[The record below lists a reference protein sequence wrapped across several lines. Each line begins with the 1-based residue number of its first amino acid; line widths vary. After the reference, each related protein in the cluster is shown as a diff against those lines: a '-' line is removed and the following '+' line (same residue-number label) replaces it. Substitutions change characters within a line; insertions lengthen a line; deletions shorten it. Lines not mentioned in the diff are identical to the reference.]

1 MAHESLT
8 NTRALY
14 NLLWRMVLRNSED
27 VLNGPGWV
35 GFMSSV
41 GSGERPGM
49 LVRTPRGAGQP
60 SKVTAAS
67 KLRGSV
73 HLTGLIYGIQ
83 PVEGPRGLGCSSLG
97 SFSCCCRS
105 PTCLSAEAGGGEWAG
120 LDGGPEASWLR
131 GGTGLG
137 QSQAGGGARGPAWKA
152 RLPGPPTVSEDP
164 ARGRGVGH
172 IPSYPPAAPAQRAA
186 GGSCSQRGPG
196 RLSAPAALPKC
207 SRRLL
212 PATCTFLLKRQKNL
226 PDLRIVF
233 TLHTFIALF
242 TFRSSL

>member
-8 NTRALY
+8 NARALY

-105 PTCLSAEAGGGEWAG
+105 PTCLSAEAGSGEWAG

-137 QSQAGGGARGPAWKA
+137 QSQAGGRRCERPGLEGQAPGATHRFGRPSPRSRGRPHSILPARSTRPAGRGRFLLSARPGPALG
-152 RLPGPPTVSEDP
+152 RRRPPQVFASPAPRDLHVS
-164 ARGRGVGH
+164 A
-172 IPSYPPAAPAQRAA
+172 
-186 GGSCSQRGPG
+186 
-196 RLSAPAALPKC
+196 
-207 SRRLL
+207 
-212 PATCTFLLKRQKNL
+212 
-226 PDLRIVF
+226 
-233 TLHTFIALF
+233 
-242 TFRSSL
+242 

>member
-1 MAHESLT
+1 MRPDAVAHESLT
-8 NTRALY
+8 NARALY

-120 LDGGPEASWLR
+120 WTEGLRPAGSGVGQAWARVRQEAVREAGLGRPGSRGHPPFRKTQPEVAGSATFHLTRPQHPPSGPRAVPALSAARAGSRPPPPSPSVRVACSPRPARFCLR
-131 GGTGLG
+131 GRKTCLI
-137 QSQAGGGARGPAWKA
+137 
-152 RLPGPPTVSEDP
+152 SE
-164 ARGRGVGH
+164 
-172 IPSYPPAAPAQRAA
+172 
-186 GGSCSQRGPG
+186 
-196 RLSAPAALPKC
+196 
-207 SRRLL
+207 
-212 PATCTFLLKRQKNL
+212 
-226 PDLRIVF
+226 
-233 TLHTFIALF
+233 
-242 TFRSSL
+242 

>member
-8 NTRALY
+8 NARALY
-14 NLLWRMVLRNSED
+14 NLLWRMVLCNSED

-105 PTCLSAEAGGGEWAG
+105 PTCLSAQAGSGEWAG

-152 RLPGPPTVSEDP
+152 RLRGHPPFRKTQPEVAGSATFHLTRPQHPPSGPRAVPALSAARAGSRPPPPSPSVRVPCSPRP
-164 ARGRGVGH
+164 ARFCLRGR
-172 IPSYPPAAPAQRAA
+172 
-186 GGSCSQRGPG
+186 
-196 RLSAPAALPKC
+196 K
-207 SRRLL
+207 
-212 PATCTFLLKRQKNL
+212 TCL
-226 PDLRIVF
+226 I
-233 TLHTFIALF
+233 
-242 TFRSSL
+242 SE

>member
-1 MAHESLT
+1 
-8 NTRALY
+8 
-14 NLLWRMVLRNSED
+14 
-27 VLNGPGWV
+27 
-35 GFMSSV
+35 
-41 GSGERPGM
+41 M

-120 LDGGPEASWLR
+120 WTEGLRPAGSGAGQAWARVRREAVR
-131 GGTGLG
+131 E
-137 QSQAGGGARGPAWKA
+137 A
-152 RLPGPPTVSEDP
+152 RLGRPGSRGHPPFRKTQPEVAGSATFHLTRPQHPPSGPRAVP
-164 ARGRGVGH
+164 AL
-172 IPSYPPAAPAQRAA
+172 SAA
-186 GGSCSQRGPG
+186 PG
-196 RLSAPAALPKC
+196 RLSAASALPKC
-207 SRRLL
+207 SRPLL

>member
-1 MAHESLT
+1 
-8 NTRALY
+8 
-14 NLLWRMVLRNSED
+14 
-27 VLNGPGWV
+27 
-35 GFMSSV
+35 MSSV

-105 PTCLSAEAGGGEWAG
+105 PTCLSAEAGSGEWAG

-186 GGSCSQRGPG
+186 GGSCSQRGPAVSRPPPPSPSVRVPCSPRPAHFCLRG
-196 RLSAPAALPKC
+196 RK
-207 SRRLL
+207 
-212 PATCTFLLKRQKNL
+212 TCL
-226 PDLRIVF
+226 I
-233 TLHTFIALF
+233 
-242 TFRSSL
+242 SE